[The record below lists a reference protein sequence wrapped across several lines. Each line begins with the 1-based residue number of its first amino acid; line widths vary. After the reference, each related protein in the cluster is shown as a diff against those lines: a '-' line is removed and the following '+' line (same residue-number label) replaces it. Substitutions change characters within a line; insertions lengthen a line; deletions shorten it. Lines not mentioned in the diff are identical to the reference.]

1 MGHPEKAGNWDPD
14 ASLATEVFKSK
25 NRKKNESGSTIQKIS
40 VIQVKVTSATEELG
54 TESGNLSGSSFL
66 GGVLVL
72 NVQLDHSL

>member
-1 MGHPEKAGNWDPD
+1 MGHPDKAGDWDPD
-14 ASLATEVFKSK
+14 ASLATEVLK
-25 NRKKNESGSTIQKIS
+25 NKYIQQNESGSTKQKFS
-40 VIQVKVTSATEELG
+40 VIEVKVTSATKELR